1 MTDRQAEPEA
11 EDTRIL
17 ERIRGLARPPAEAS
31 FREQLRR
38 DFVSGTFGQRPRALE
53 APPRRPARI
62 LAWAAGLSAAAS
74 VAIVLAVLNQ
84 PPRWTALPSGG
95 SGNLVVNGLSIP
107 VRETAELTRRIRP
120 GSRIRLESTEELDL
134 ISSGLLAM
142 QLSPGTEMVL
152 PSPPGRWF
160 ARGPMGKVAGGLL
173 RVTTGRRFHGA
184 RLAITTPD
192 ATIHVTGTTLAVI
205 AEPTGTCVCV
215 LEGTAHVASHA
226 PHQGEMTRVIP
237 GSSCEVKR
245 GGQTPKRGE
254 MRDTERPRL
263 VDLRDRMQAVM
274 N

>member
-1 MTDRQAEPEA
+1 MTDREAENPEA
-11 EDTRIL
+11 EESKVL
-17 ERIRGLARPPAEAS
+17 ERIRGLARPRAEPS
-31 FREQLRR
+31 FREQLKR
-38 DFVSGTFGQRPRALE
+38 DFVSGNFGQRPRAV
-53 APPRRPARI
+53 AIAPRRPARF
-62 LAWAAGLSAAAS
+62 LAWATGLSAAAA
-74 VAIVLAVLNQ
+74 VAIVLAALNQ

-95 SGNLVVNGLSIP
+95 AGNLVVNGLSIP

-134 ISSGLLAM
+134 ISSGFLAM

-152 PSPPGRWF
+152 PPPPGRWF
-160 ARGPMGKVAGGLL
+160 ARGPRTHVTGGLL

-215 LEGTAHVASHA
+215 LEGTAHVAA
-226 PHQGEMTRVIP
+226 RRGEMTRVTP
-237 GSSCEVKR
+237 GSSCQVAR
-245 GGQTPKRGE
+245 GGQTPTRGE
-254 MRDTERPRL
+254 MRDAERPRL

>member
-1 MTDRQAEPEA
+1 VTDREA
-11 EDTRIL
+11 EHGEAEESRVL
-17 ERIRGLARPPAEAS
+17 ERIRGVARPSAEPL
-31 FREQLRR
+31 FREQLKR
-38 DFVSGTFGQRPRALE
+38 DFVSGSFGQRPRAVAI
-53 APPRRPARI
+53 APHRPARF
-62 LAWAAGLSAAAS
+62 LAWAAGLSAAAA
-74 VAIVLAVLNQ
+74 VAIVLAALNQ

-120 GSRIRLESTEELDL
+120 GSRIRLENTEDLNL

-152 PSPPGRWF
+152 PPPPGRWF
-160 ARGPMGKVAGGLL
+160 ARGPQGNVSGGLL
-173 RVTTGRRFHGA
+173 RVTTGKRFHGA

-215 LEGTAHVASHA
+215 LEGTAHVS
-226 PHQGEMTRVIP
+226 PHKGGMTRVTP
-237 GSSCEVKR
+237 GSSCEVAR
-245 GGQTPKRGE
+245 GGHKSKRGE
-254 MRDTERPRL
+254 MRDAERPRL